1 MLRRMERAL
10 VELDLAFHALTAADR
25 VLAEDHAVLGWLDS
39 AHCQVELLW
48 CPARNDRP
56 LRSMSGTPT

>member
-10 VELDLAFHALTAADR
+10 VELELAFHALTAADR

-39 AHCQVELLW
+39 AHCQVE
-48 CPARNDRP
+48 
-56 LRSMSGTPT
+56 